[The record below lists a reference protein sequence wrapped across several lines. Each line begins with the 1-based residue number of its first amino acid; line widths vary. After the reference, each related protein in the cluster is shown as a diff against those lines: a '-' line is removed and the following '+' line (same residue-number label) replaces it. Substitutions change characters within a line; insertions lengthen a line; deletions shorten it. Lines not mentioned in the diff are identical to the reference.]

1 MNLEELA
8 AGMGP
13 ACGFLDVAL
22 GIQGIETGKGIGL
35 QNPLEG
41 GLAEFGKNRTLRFS
55 GHP

>member
-41 GLAEFGKNRTLRFS
+41 FQVALRMFALAIG
-55 GHP
+55 